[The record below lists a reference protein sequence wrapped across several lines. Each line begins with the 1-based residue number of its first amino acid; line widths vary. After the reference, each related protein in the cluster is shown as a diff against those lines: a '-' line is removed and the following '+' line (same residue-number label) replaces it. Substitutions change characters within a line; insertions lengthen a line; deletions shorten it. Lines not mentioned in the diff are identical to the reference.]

1 MGTREQAFATKGIG
15 MNSDKQNQESHQT
28 NVNVT
33 LGPKPG
39 PLPGLADM
47 LFPCPLCGAG
57 LPILASKRGKPYC
70 VCDICGL
77 QVFVRGKN
85 GIARL
90 QTMADTGI
98 LVVSCKKSASHGI
111 NLYNR
116 LKQLEL
122 QKNELRSKGGIFFL
136 DQDTHNAIQIL
147 DAEIEKVQGELAKIA
162 QEAEG
167 EIKK

>member
-1 MGTREQAFATKGIG
+1 
-15 MNSDKQNQESHQT
+15 MNPDNQKQESTET

-33 LGPKPG
+33 LAQQRCSP
-39 PLPGLADM
+39 PGLADA

-57 LPILASKRGKPYC
+57 LPILASKRGKPYS
-70 VCDICGL
+70 VCDFCGL

-90 QTMADTGI
+90 QQMADTGI
-98 LVVSCKKSASHGI
+98 LVAPRKESASYAL

-122 QKNELRSKGGIFFL
+122 QRNELRSKGGIFFV
-136 DQDTHNAIQIL
+136 DQDTQNAIQIV
-147 DAEIEKVQGELAKIA
+147 DAELEKVQGELAKIA
-162 QEAEG
+162 KATENETP
-167 EIKK
+167 K